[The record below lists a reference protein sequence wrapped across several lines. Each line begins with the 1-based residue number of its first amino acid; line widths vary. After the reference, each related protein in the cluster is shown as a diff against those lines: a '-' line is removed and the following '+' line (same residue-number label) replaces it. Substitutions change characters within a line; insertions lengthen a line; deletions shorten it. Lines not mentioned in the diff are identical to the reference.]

1 MNKDLLKQKL
11 LSIVPKEMLMAT
23 FGNSGRLTWKEGFN
37 AARAEMI
44 KNIENLD
51 LEQLINSF
59 AFDRNAVLDEALAI
73 MKKEFTPNQ
82 QVNAGVTKTMNR
94 VRSLKTAPQ
103 KENKTYLE
111 FEITDKGFKM
121 VDPAEKWTWTIMGSY
136 PIEVE
141 SFIRTQFSLYAA
153 KEVESVLKNREIE
166 GMVSGNPEKWRF
178 LTLDDLQKE
187 VNKSIESARKE
198 GYEEGKVDA
207 IMGRAHLTEAH
218 ERWKSAGAQ
227 EERERIVKIIE
238 KELEHREIVKDKIL
252 TLIQSHE

>member
-121 VDPAEKWTWTIMGSY
+121 VDPKK
-136 PIEVE
+136 
-141 SFIRTQFSLYAA
+141 L
-153 KEVESVLKNREIE
+153 
-166 GMVSGNPEKWRF
+166 
-178 LTLDDLQKE
+178 
-187 VNKSIESARKE
+187 
-198 GYEEGKVDA
+198 
-207 IMGRAHLTEAH
+207 
-218 ERWKSAGAQ
+218 
-227 EERERIVKIIE
+227 
-238 KELEHREIVKDKIL
+238 
-252 TLIQSHE
+252 